1 MARSRRTD
9 RVRSERGGTRPRKG
23 AHRVRII
30 GGAWRGRR
38 LTVAEREGLRPT
50 PDRVRETLFNWLAP
64 VVPGAV
70 VLDAFAGAGAL
81 GFEAASRGA
90 ATVTLVERDPRVAA
104 LLRSQAAELTD
115 TESLRVV
122 AADVLA
128 WLPAQPQAR
137 FDLVFIDPPYARPEL
152 RSGLLQ
158 SLIENQRLTPG
169 ALLYLEWPKREQD
182 PLKALET
189 DRLTWIKQ
197 KQAGEVAFALARWN
211 ASS

>member
-1 MARSRRTD
+1 M
-9 RVRSERGGTRPRKG
+9 
-23 AHRVRII
+23 RII

-38 LTVAEREGLRPT
+38 LAVADREGLRPT

-104 LLRSQAAELTD
+104 MLRSQAEELASTD
-115 TESLRVV
+115 SLRVV
-122 AADVLA
+122 AADALA
-128 WLPAQPQAR
+128 WLREQPQSR

-152 RSGLLQ
+152 RTGLLQ
-158 SLIENQRLTPG
+158 ALIEGRHLAPG

-182 PLKALET
+182 PLAAMEMNGISPAE
-189 DRLTWIKQ
+189 LTWIKQ

-211 ASS
+211 ASG

>member
-1 MARSRRTD
+1 M
-9 RVRSERGGTRPRKG
+9 
-23 AHRVRII
+23 RII

-38 LTVAEREGLRPT
+38 LAVADREGLRPT

-64 VVPGAV
+64 VVHGAV

-90 ATVTLVERDPRVAA
+90 GTVTLVERDPRVAA
-104 LLRSQAAELTD
+104 LLRSQAAELASTD
-115 TESLRVV
+115 SLRVV
-122 AADVLA
+122 TADVLT
-128 WLPAQPQAR
+128 WLREQPQSR

-152 RSGLLQ
+152 RAGLLQ
-158 SLIENQRLTPG
+158 ALIEGDHLAPG

-182 PLKALET
+182 PLAAMEMNGISPAE
-189 DRLTWIKQ
+189 LTWIKQ

-211 ASS
+211 ASG

>member
-1 MARSRRTD
+1 M
-9 RVRSERGGTRPRKG
+9 
-23 AHRVRII
+23 RII

-38 LTVAEREGLRPT
+38 LAVADREGLRPT

-64 VVPGAV
+64 VVSGAV

-90 ATVTLVERDPRVAA
+90 RTVTLVERDPRVAA
-104 LLRSQAAELTD
+104 MLRSQAAELAGTD
-115 TESLRVV
+115 SLRVV
-122 AADVLA
+122 TADALS
-128 WLPAQPQAR
+128 WLRGQPQSR

-152 RSGLLQ
+152 RTGLLQ
-158 SLIENQRLTPG
+158 DLIEGRHLAPG

-182 PLKALET
+182 PLAVMEMNGISPVE
-189 DRLTWIKQ
+189 LTWIKQ

-211 ASS
+211 TSG

>member
-1 MARSRRTD
+1 M
-9 RVRSERGGTRPRKG
+9 
-23 AHRVRII
+23 RII

-38 LTVAEREGLRPT
+38 LAVADREGLRPT

-64 VVPGAV
+64 VVSGAV

-90 ATVTLVERDPRVAA
+90 GTVTLVERDPRVAA
-104 LLRSQAAELTD
+104 MLRSQAEELASAD
-115 TESLRVV
+115 SLRVV
-122 AADVLA
+122 AADALA
-128 WLPAQPQAR
+128 WLREQPQSR

-152 RSGLLQ
+152 RTGLLQ
-158 SLIENQRLTPG
+158 ALIEGRHLAPR

-182 PLKALET
+182 PLTAMEMNAISPGE
-189 DRLTWIKQ
+189 LTWIKQ

-211 ASS
+211 ASG